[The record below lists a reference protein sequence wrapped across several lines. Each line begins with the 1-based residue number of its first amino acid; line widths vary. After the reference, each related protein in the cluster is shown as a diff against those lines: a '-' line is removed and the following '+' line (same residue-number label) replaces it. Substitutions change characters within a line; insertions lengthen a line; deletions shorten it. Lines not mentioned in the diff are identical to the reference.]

1 MVQRLHLILDLLH
14 SLLYQCYLLIVMAPI
29 YQGPIWQWL
38 LEPVLYQWY
47 LELQRAQQ
55 DLSALNI
62 VVKQRQRAF
71 ASLVDLQNKGI
82 SDTELIELN
91 KLINS
96 WEGWSQE
103 QNNYGVNTVNR
114 LARLDDKLHTPIN

>member
-1 MVQRLHLILDLLH
+1 VTH
-14 SLLYQCYLLIVMAPI
+14 
-29 YQGPIWQWL
+29 
-38 LEPVLYQWY
+38 
-47 LELQRAQQ
+47 AQQ
-55 DLSALNI
+55 NLEALNI
-62 VVKQRQRAF
+62 VIEQRQRAI
-71 ASLVDLQNKGI
+71 ASLVDFQSKGI